1 MQNKSFHKSWISSV
15 QNREKNATKNLS
27 IKKYILKI
35 IFLSLIILTSIIVL
49 KWWQKVPNNEM
60 IDIYKEYNNNQ
71 PDALIKPIIL
81 FKNKNKSI
89 VTVKA
94 SKANKDITDSNIII
108 LEKPEGHY
116 KPSNE
121 KDIYFYATKGILDD
135 NKQNLELIENVVIES
150 SKGTKFYTNKL
161 IYIVE
166 NNILSSNDVVT
177 VDGSWGKLIGK
188 GLIYN
193 LEGATV
199 TLKGRPQLSLYNNK
213 GNI

>member
-121 KDIYFYATKGILDD
+121 GYLILC
-135 NKQNLELIENVVIES
+135 NKR
-150 SKGTKFYTNKL
+150 
-161 IYIVE
+161 YI
-166 NNILSSNDVVT
+166 
-177 VDGSWGKLIGK
+177 
-188 GLIYN
+188 
-193 LEGATV
+193 
-199 TLKGRPQLSLYNNK
+199 R
-213 GNI
+213 